1 MIDPAD
7 VTNFDRTESELQE
20 FFLFTVVVAGKT
32 AYVQAKKLE
41 QFLEP
46 AQLKNM
52 TPFEYIDYLIKR
64 GHLREMVCEVKL
76 GQYNRLTAVFENS
89 TKLDLTTVT
98 TDELEKIPGI
108 GPKTSRFFLLH
119 SQPNQKFAVLD
130 THVLAWMSENVDGL
144 VVPKAT
150 PQSPS
155 RYKALE
161 EIFLVEAKKRNITPE
176 DFDLQIWNER
186 GRKVAA

>member
-1 MIDPAD
+1 MIDPSD
-7 VTNFDRTESELQE
+7 ITDFDRTESQLQE

-41 QFLEP
+41 QFLES
-46 AQLKNM
+46 AWLKRM
-52 TPFEYIDYLIKR
+52 TPFEYIDHLIKKD
-64 GHLREMVCEVKL
+64 HLREMVCEVKL
-76 GQYNRLTAVFENS
+76 GQYNRLTTVFKNS
-89 TKLDLTTVT
+89 TKLDLTTAT

-119 SQPNQKFAVLD
+119 SRPKQKFAVLD
-130 THVLAWMSENVDGL
+130 THVLTWLRENVADI
-144 VVPKAT
+144 VVPKTT

-161 EIFLVEAKKRNITPE
+161 TIFLREAEKRNITPE
-176 DFDLQIWNER
+176 DFDLQIWNEK